1 MTWTPAKQKLLFLL
15 VHESCLV
22 DIDNPNQERKNQMNI
37 KEIKKLMVQYK
48 AEAEAE
54 IPRLKRIAKEAGSCS
69 DSEELGYAKG
79 YAKALEEM
87 IAKVKTKRKES

>member
-1 MTWTPAKQKLLFLL
+1 
-15 VHESCLV
+15 
-22 DIDNPNQERKNQMNI
+22 MNI
-37 KEIKKLMVQYK
+37 KEIKKLMVRYK

-54 IPRLKRIAKEAGSCS
+54 IPRLKRIADDASPCS